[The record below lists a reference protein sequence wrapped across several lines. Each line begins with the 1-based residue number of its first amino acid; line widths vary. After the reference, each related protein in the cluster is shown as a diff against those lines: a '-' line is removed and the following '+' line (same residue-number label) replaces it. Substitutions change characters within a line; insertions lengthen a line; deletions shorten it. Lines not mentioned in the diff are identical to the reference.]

1 MKQRLLSLFAVLVTI
16 ASGCQ
21 GTKNGITVSAASD
34 LTNAFQE
41 VGREFERKNGTR
53 VTFVFGSTGQLAQQ
67 IEQGAPTDVFAAA
80 NVAFIDELE
89 RAGFIVAGTKQ
100 TYGIGRIALW
110 TRRDANPG
118 IEKLEDLARD
128 GVRRI
133 AIANPDHAPYGI
145 AARESLQAT
154 GLWDKVKPRI
164 IFAENISQTLQ
175 YAESGNVDV
184 AIVALSLCIGS
195 QGTWTLI
202 PDNLHK
208 PIVQSMA
215 VIKGTK
221 NEEAARS
228 FVKFVNDVDGRLIMQ
243 RFGFSLPGE
252 LTR

>member
-21 GTKNGITVSAASD
+21 GPKNGITVSAASD

-80 NVAFIDELE
+80 SVAFIDELE
-89 RAGFIVAGTKQ
+89 RGGFIVAGTKQ

-128 GVRRI
+128 GVQRI

-145 AARESLQAT
+145 AAREALQAT

-215 VIKGTK
+215 VIKGTT
-221 NEEAARS
+221 NEEGARS
-228 FVKFVNDVDGRLIMQ
+228 FVKYVNDAGGRVIMQ

-252 LTR
+252 LTQ